1 MRNIFTNVLLLQS
14 ENVQGSYVV
23 THLTSS
29 YFNAEISTRLLD
41 ENRNFEYIYH
51 LDTPCHT
58 RFLPY
63 CLIFLK
69 VLHKYSA
76 NKYTIKYTTDFPR
89 FSHRCTSFSFNRFT
103 LHFPPNEVF
112 YVAWGSGSGHSLP
125 IVLQVTVHLPSAG
138 LGDTALFTCLPQQS
152 LAPRTRL
159 LTTDPAT
166 SSGRWLITQQ
176 ETTVVIPVL
185 AFLFEM
191 S

>member
-1 MRNIFTNVLLLQS
+1 MRNVFTNVLLLQS
-14 ENVQGSYVV
+14 ENVQCNYVV

-41 ENRNFEYIYH
+41 ENRNFEYIYIYH

-76 NKYTIKYTTDFPR
+76 NKYTIKYTTDIPR
-89 FSHRCTSFSFNRFT
+89 FSHRCSSFSFNRFT

-112 YVAWGSGSGHSLP
+112 YVDWQHEEVEVAIHYRTSFRSQSTCHQLGWETRHCLHVSHNNHLRQGH
-125 IVLQVTVHLPSAG
+125 V
-138 LGDTALFTCLPQQS
+138 C
-152 LAPRTRL
+152 
-159 LTTDPAT
+159 
-166 SSGRWLITQQ
+166 
-176 ETTVVIPVL
+176 
-185 AFLFEM
+185 
-191 S
+191 